1 MLSTLAERA
10 TPFSRGDAVR
20 LAVFA
25 CFLVAAMTVILAADI
40 VPRGLGL
47 QVGQVA
53 PDDIRAPRQ
62 LDVVSQVATD
72 QARQAARDSVPFKYD
87 YTPERAATIADQQGA
102 AFSRSVAA
110 ADAAFQASLKPAARQ
125 ELLKSVLPNLG
136 GDVRGTF
143 LALTPDSWK
152 TVRSEAARPLGGRRS
167 EARRL
172 GAAGGRVRVPA
183 PRVGLALPPVALA
196 SRQRAA
202 AGRSDPG
209 RGDLRIEAHRWTLD
223 PGFLRSDRRGR
234 HADRD
239 PPRPRSRNGRHGRA
253 GAHRWRGERWIDR
266 DGNLHL

>member
-10 TPFSRGDAVR
+10 TPFSRRDAVR

-110 ADAAFQASLKPAARQ
+110 AS
-125 ELLKSVLPNLG
+125 G
-136 GDVRGTF
+136 GDPAWSNV
-143 LALTPDSWK
+143 PHQHSH
-152 TVRSEAARPLGGRRS
+152 AR
-167 EARRL
+167 
-172 GAAGGRVRVPA
+172 
-183 PRVGLALPPVALA
+183 
-196 SRQRAA
+196 
-202 AGRSDPG
+202 
-209 RGDLRIEAHRWTLD
+209 T
-223 PGFLRSDRRGR
+223 
-234 HADRD
+234 
-239 PPRPRSRNGRHGRA
+239 
-253 GAHRWRGERWIDR
+253 
-266 DGNLHL
+266 